1 MLKPWTSRQAS
12 GRGIVGLALAGLTL
26 ALATVGSPATS
37 AQELPA
43 PACTPG
49 VLTPAQTAGP
59 FYKSGA
65 PERTSLLEPG
75 MAGPKLVLSGYVL
88 TSDCQPI
95 PGAWLDFWQAD
106 ANGQYDNRGF
116 GLRGHQYTDA
126 SGRYTLETVMPAEY
140 TGRTAHIHVKV
151 QAPGGPVLTS
161 QLYFPNMRRNATDG
175 IFNAAL
181 LVTMEE
187 SADGYLGTYDFVVPG
202 P

>member
-1 MLKPWTSRQAS
+1 VVKHWRPRRARRPGLVS
-12 GRGIVGLALAGLTL
+12 LALAGLAL
-26 ALATVGSPATS
+26 ALCAVSSPS
-37 AQELPA
+37 ASGQELPA

-75 MAGPKLVLSGYVL
+75 VAGAKLMLSGYVL
-88 TSDCQPI
+88 TGDCQPI

-106 ANGQYDNRGF
+106 GNGQYDNRGF

-126 SGRYTLETVMPAEY
+126 AGRYTLETVLPAEY

-151 QAPGGPVLTS
+151 QAPGGPELTS

-181 LVTMEE
+181 LVTMQE
-187 SADGYLGTYDFVVPG
+187 SPDGYLGTFDFVVPG